1 MQDDSDLD
9 NWLKLANGD
18 DDDNRNLA
26 IALWTALPIAERIAD
41 WLPRLMGFY
50 YNRFLGFTRQTAG
63 IQILELIASAAKM
76 QGIDLQPL
84 DSDILSK
91 DIEARTDIYFATLSA
106 YLATQTQS
114 VRDLYKWADLPA
126 SFLMYYA
133 FLRWHEQDPIFRR
146 ISLADWRD
154 ILQRHNFL
162 KPNHSYQAS
171 FPIIS
176 QLKKGLPTPDFICDF
191 TELIAVSLD
200 NLTQITNKIY
210 QLKQLKSLSFHDCQ
224 FAGQP
229 QLDLAA
235 FGQLKK
241 IFLSRSLDIL
251 VSSGGEQIE
260 LIHWRNIDTNHL
272 SLPSMLAQMPNLKD
286 LNLEGAYTYD
296 SELPIFFQLEWLIIR
311 HTNGA
316 FIAHDNFLAFRRTL
330 GVIISK
336 CQDTIDLRQFRHFS
350 KMQTLSIEAN
360 AIVEF
365 PFFLA
370 QLPHLTR
377 LTINTK
383 LPFTADIDEDFLRI
397 ILQHFKE
404 FGLKTTAKNKAT
416 IRRIAAEIDSDCKI
430 DITIG

>member
-50 YNRFLGFTRQTAG
+50 YCYFFKFLQNASG
-63 IQILELIASAAKM
+63 IQILELIASSARM
-76 QGIDLQPL
+76 QGIDLQPI
-84 DSDILSK
+84 DSDIKRKSVETR
-91 DIEARTDIYFATLSA
+91 IDIYFASLSA

-114 VRDLYKWADLPA
+114 ATDLTSLPK
-126 SFLMYYA
+126 SFFIYYA

-154 ILQRHNFL
+154 MLQRENFL
-162 KPNHSYQAS
+162 EPSHSYQAS
-171 FPIIS
+171 FPIIK

-191 TELIAVSLD
+191 TELTSVCFD
-200 NLTQITNKIY
+200 DLTQITDKIY
-210 QLKQLKSLSFHDCQ
+210 QLKQLKSLSFRDCQ
-224 FAGQP
+224 FSEQP

-241 IFLSRSLDIL
+241 IFLNSSLDIL
-251 VSSGGEQIE
+251 VSGGGEQIE
-260 LIHWRNIDTNHL
+260 QMTWCNIKTAPL
-272 SLPSMLAQMPNLKD
+272 PLPSMLAQMPNLKD

-296 SELPIFFQLEWLIIR
+296 SELPIFFQLDWLIIK
-311 HTNGA
+311 HTNSA

-330 GVIISK
+330 AVIISD
-336 CQDTIDLRQFRHFS
+336 CQDTIDLRHFRHFS
-350 KMQTLSIEAN
+350 QVQTLSIKAN
-360 AIVEF
+360 AIVEL

-370 QLPHLTR
+370 QLPHLTH
-377 LTINTK
+377 LKIQTK
-383 LPFTADIDEDFLRI
+383 LPFMADIDEDFLQI
-397 ILQHFKE
+397 ILRDCEE
-404 FGLKTTAKNKAT
+404 FRLMTTAKNKAT
-416 IRRIAAEIDSDCKI
+416 IHRIAAEIDSDCKI